1 MKRIYI
7 GLLLLVP
14 GAYLQAEPGRLLSQE
29 TAAVAASEVSLDLD
43 YNGAPQ
49 SVGLAAGLRIG
60 AFGGEVLVN
69 AKPPTTLD
77 GSGFVSSNIGYK
89 RVLMPRVAAYGIVA
103 YENPDNAPSTSDVA
117 IGAAYTLTYRDVLL
131 NVNAEV
137 VTDADGNNNRGD
149 RTTLFVKGGAGYP
162 IATGAGRV
170 TLIMEMVAES
180 NSALDPVLNLGARWQ
195 PRRNV
200 TLDFVVLNERGDN
213 GAHSGLPG
221 AVRLNIGF

>member
-1 MKRIYI
+1 MKRLCV
-7 GLLLLVP
+7 GLLCLQ
-14 GAYLQAEPGRLLSQE
+14 GAFAQAEPGRLLSQE

-89 RVLMPRVAAYGIVA
+89 KMLMPRVAAYGIVA
-103 YENPDNAPSTSDVA
+103 YENPDNAPSTADLA

-131 NVNAEV
+131 NANAEV
-137 VTDADGNNNRGD
+137 VSDADGRNSRGD
-149 RTTLFVKGGAGYP
+149 RTTLFIKGGAGYP
-162 IATGAGRV
+162 IDTAAGRV
-170 TLIMEMVAES
+170 TLIMEMIAES
-180 NSALDPVLNLGARWQ
+180 NSSLDPVLNLGARWQ
-195 PRRNV
+195 PRRNI

-213 GAHSGLPG
+213 GSHSGLPG